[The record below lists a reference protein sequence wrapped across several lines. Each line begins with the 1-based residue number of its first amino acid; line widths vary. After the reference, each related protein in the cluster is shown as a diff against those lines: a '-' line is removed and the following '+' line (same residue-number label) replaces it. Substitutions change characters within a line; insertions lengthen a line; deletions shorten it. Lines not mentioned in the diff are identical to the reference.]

1 LLSTTTQLN
10 SLLQALATGEAT
22 EAIEDRYEA
31 NYPVSY
37 DRDTDLLIQP
47 EDN

>member
-1 LLSTTTQLN
+1 MLTTTTQLH
-10 SLLQALATGEAT
+10 SLLQALATAEAMD
-22 EAIEDRYEA
+22 AIEDRYEA

-37 DRDTDLLIQP
+37 DWDTDLLIQP

>member
-1 LLSTTTQLN
+1 MPATTTQLY

-22 EAIEDRYEA
+22 NAIEEQYEA
-31 NYPVSY
+31 NYPASY
-37 DRDTDLLIQP
+37 DWDTDLLIQP